1 MILLLAFTSQCLHEQ
16 LQECIFP
23 NNLSPGD
30 CVGAVTF
37 VQGLEEHVGGDIEAL
52 CIRTVG
58 IKNYD
63 VPGQLSGQLLPME
76 VRG

>member
-1 MILLLAFTSQCLHEQ
+1 M
-16 LQECIFP
+16 
-23 NNLSPGD
+23 
-30 CVGAVTF
+30 GAVTF

-76 VRG
+76 VSG